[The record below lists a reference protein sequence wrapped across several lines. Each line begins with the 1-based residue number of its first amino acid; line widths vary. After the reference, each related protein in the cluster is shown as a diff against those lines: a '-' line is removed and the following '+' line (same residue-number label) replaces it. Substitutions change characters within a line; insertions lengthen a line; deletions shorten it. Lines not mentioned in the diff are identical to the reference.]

1 MIISRADDRWSGLTG
16 LRGIAASSVVL
27 YHCWGVTGAPMA
39 IGIGGAHFEL
49 RRLFSAGWIGVD
61 LFFVL
66 SGFLLGYHALTRP
79 GYVTTRSG
87 FLKYFRRRFLRVCPA
102 FYVQML
108 FVIFLGIV
116 GVYTIPP
123 VTQVVASLVMA
134 QNFFVLTHLP
144 IFPVWWSLPVEFD
157 FYVLLPLLALP
168 LLKQQ
173 SITRYVA
180 TAVLASFCFEYLIL
194 EIVSPYYKG
203 LIHEIPA
210 RLQEFC
216 GGVATA
222 ALWARY
228 PNLVQRF
235 RGLLFPLG
243 LCLIGLLLV
252 LGTNRFDSIAATS
265 GRWDTY
271 AFRPLLALAC
281 CLFILA
287 VCARNSVARMVCEN
301 RFVLF
306 LGTISYSLYLWH
318 ALPLWLMRDHN
329 WFNGWGRG
337 EFYLQVQIFS
347 YGIAVAILVATSSYL
362 AFERPFLETQSSR
375 YDSRQKIM
383 FTICIGV
390 ASVVLAAMFTKG

>member
-1 MIISRADDRWSGLTG
+1 MLVSRADDRWSGLTG

-27 YHCWGVTGAPMA
+27 YHCWGVTGAPMT
-39 IGIGGAHFEL
+39 IGIGEVHLEL
-49 RRLFSAGWIGVD
+49 RPFFSAGWIGVD

-87 FLKYFRRRFLRVCPA
+87 LLKYFRRRFLRVAPA
-102 FYVQML
+102 FYAQML
-108 FVIFLGIV
+108 FVVVLGV
-116 GVYTIPP
+116 AGVYTIPS
-123 VTQVVASLVMA
+123 VTQIVASLMMA
-134 QNFFVLTHLP
+134 QNFFALTHLP

-157 FYVLLPLLALP
+157 FYVLLPLLVIP
-168 LLKQQ
+168 LLKQR

-180 TAVLASFCFEYLIL
+180 MAVFASFCFEYLIL
-194 EIVSPYYKG
+194 EILSPYYKG

-216 GGVATA
+216 GGLATA
-222 ALWARY
+222 AVWARH

-235 RGLLFPLG
+235 RAALFPLG
-243 LCLIGLLLV
+243 VSLLGLLLV
-252 LGTNRFDSIAATS
+252 LGANHFDSIAATA
-265 GRWDTY
+265 GHWETY

-281 CLFILA
+281 SVFILA
-287 VCARNSVARMVCEN
+287 VCARDSIARAVCEN

-337 EFYLQVQIFS
+337 ESYLQVQIFS
-347 YGIAVAILVATSSYL
+347 YGIAAAILVATSSYL
-362 AFERPFLETQSSR
+362 VFERPFLENQSSR
-375 YDSRQKIM
+375 YDSHQKIV
-383 FTICIGV
+383 FTVCIGV
-390 ASVVLAAMFTKG
+390 ASVVLAAVFT